1 MRKSSIF
8 FILLLLTVRPLF
20 AQSNELL
27 DRLLEQSEAK
37 YGDVVCMALS
47 AAQLLPEDATPEQAL
62 EVLRQKGWKVRI
74 LAADAS
80 TPLGDYAFLLMK
92 AFNLTGGVFYRMYP
106 GPRYACRELG
116 FRKIIHSDARP
127 NRIVSGEEAVAIL
140 GNVMA
145 GTEEQP

>member
-1 MRKSSIF
+1 MKKSRLVF
-8 FILLLLTVRPLF
+8 TLALLTVQPLS

-37 YGDVVCMALS
+37 YGDVVCMTLS
-47 AAQLLPEDATPEQAL
+47 AARLLPEDATPAQAL
-62 EVLRQKGWKVRI
+62 EVLRQKDWKVRI
-74 LAADAS
+74 LAADAP
-80 TPLGDYAFLLMK
+80 TPLGDYAFILMK
-92 AFNLTGGVFYRMYP
+92 AFNLTGGLFYRLYP

-116 FRKIIHSDARP
+116 YRKIIPSDARP

-145 GTEEQP
+145 GMEEQP